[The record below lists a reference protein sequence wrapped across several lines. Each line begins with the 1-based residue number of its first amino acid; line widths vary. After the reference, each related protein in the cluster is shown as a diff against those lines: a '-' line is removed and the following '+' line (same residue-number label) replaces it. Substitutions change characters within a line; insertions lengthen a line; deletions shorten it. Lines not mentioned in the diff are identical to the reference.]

1 MAAMKSRENA
11 LFVGQ
16 KVSFNS
22 CKYQTKSPL
31 TPADQL
37 SNNLGNRASKYK
49 NISFDT
55 KNWSWKGEIS
65 KGGCE
70 RRARF
75 LQCSWRRAD
84 IWGSCPGDGGGGMK
98 SLGRQKNNVV
108 NHFSL

>member
-55 KNWSWKGEIS
+55 
-65 KGGCE
+65 
-70 RRARF
+70 
-75 LQCSWRRAD
+75 
-84 IWGSCPGDGGGGMK
+84 
-98 SLGRQKNNVV
+98 
-108 NHFSL
+108 